1 MFAFLVL
8 LSLAHRATSASISA
22 TIKMKGEAAARPLSA
37 WAGSNLG
44 SVACDAAAGATID
57 AFGAT
62 TTSDA
67 GAAAVAYRVYKADS
81 GDQQNGLVP
90 VERGAFRVISLELD
104 AAASPGAGNKAWK
117 ATPSDAALLGA
128 HANFAGAGAYTV
140 EVFAFA
146 SVAGQGDVY
155 DSNNGAN
162 YKAGVTSTCDDGAP
176 FGQVLEID
184 HLDGQIRQLKGYAC
198 VKPEAVVLVDILDD
212 GARLIK
218 TVTANLQELT
228 DTTVLGAPAPAY
240 NFVNLRCGN
249 SKPHLFKHVWA
260 FESDFPTGG
269 AKQLSFKLRSGGKE
283 RLVASTQTLHVPLCN
298 GKGGSEACNGKGAC
312 WGVAKLG
319 ECRCNPYWIGANCDT
334 DIRTIN
340 QQLPHKVSLNAKFR
354 AFKPD
359 DADFQCC
366 PGSRIEAGIV
376 NANLKDGLPEYNT
389 STKPCATNTCR
400 DASAFT
406 THGAA
411 AFAKWFTAP
420 VVRNATIDLYL
431 VNASTYTYETFQ
443 PRFFPLNGHHPVT
456 FPSVDPDNVFLFTTE
471 IEAEFVY
478 LQGQTFQF
486 FGDDDVWVFIDG
498 KLVLDLG
505 GTHPA
510 LSKTLY
516 LDDLKFGSGTLH
528 KMKVFHAERYCCQST
543 FKLVTSLCFET
554 CPGGYCRPTEPRC
567 ETFNNVCN
575 KFECVDG
582 AKRKRATMRLPEGL
596 PVGCFPEARTGSP
609 CDADNNACTADKC
622 TEDGECGAGTDIC
635 TQGATATQP
644 PSTTPMPLPPA
655 TTFTMRPPIT
665 VERTPSPTPMG
676 GPGLGESDGTVAETT
691 PAAAST
697 NAPASSVSSAS
708 ALVLSVA
715 AIASMI
721 FAF

>member
-1 MFAFLVL
+1 MFLLAFLLGVAQVV
-8 LSLAHRATSASISA
+8 SSASISA
-22 TIKMKGEAAARPLSA
+22 SIKMKGEAAARALSA
-37 WAGSNLG
+37 WANSNLG
-44 SVACDAAAGATID
+44 SAACDAAAAAAIEQVT
-57 AFGAT
+57 AT
-62 TTSDA
+62 TTSDVS
-67 GAAAVAYRVYKADS
+67 AASVAYRVYKADS
-81 GDQQNGLVP
+81 GDQQSNGVP
-90 VERGAFRVISLELD
+90 VERGAFRVLSLEAD
-104 AAASPGAGNKAWK
+104 SAASPPAGSKAWK
-117 ATPSDAALLGA
+117 LAVTDAALLGA

-140 EVFAFA
+140 EVYAFGTT
-146 SVAGQGDVY
+146 AGGDVY
-155 DSNNGAN
+155 DSNNSNN
-162 YKAGVTSTCDDGAP
+162 YKATVTSTCDDAP
-176 FGQVLEID
+176 FGQVLETD

-198 VKPEAVVLVDILDD
+198 IKPEAVVLVDILD
-212 GARLIK
+212 GSRLIK

-228 DTTVLGAPAPAY
+228 DTDVLGAPSPAY

-260 FESDFPTGG
+260 FETDFPTGG
-269 AKQLSFKLRSGGKE
+269 AKQLSFKLRSGAKE

-298 GKGGSEACNGKGAC
+298 GKGGSEACNGKGVC
-312 WGVAKLG
+312 WGVAKIG
-319 ECRCNPYWIGANCDT
+319 ECRCNPYWIGANCET

-340 QQLPHKVSLNAKFR
+340 QQLPPKVSLNAKFR

-359 DADFQCC
+359 DDDFQCC
-366 PGSRIEAGIV
+366 PGSRIEANIV
-376 NANLKDGLPEYNT
+376 NLNLNKDGLPEYNT
-389 STKPCATNTCR
+389 STKPCTTNTCR

-443 PRFFPLNGHHPVT
+443 PRFFPLNGFHPVT
-456 FPSVDPDNVFLFTTE
+456 FPTVDPDNVFLFTTE

-516 LDDLKFGSGTLH
+516 LDDLGFGSGTLH

-609 CDADNNACTADKC
+609 CDLDNNACTADKC

-635 TQGATATQP
+635 TMGATATQP
-644 PSTTPMPLPPA
+644 PSTTPMPVPPA
-655 TTFTMRPPIT
+655 TTFTMRPPIS
-665 VERTPSPTPMG
+665 VDRTPSPTPMG
-676 GPGLGESDGTVAETT
+676 GPGLGGTDANTASETT
-691 PAAAST
+691 AAQTAVPAST
-697 NAPASSVSSAS
+697 TSSAS
-708 ALVLSVA
+708 TLAVSALA
-715 AIASMI
+715 AIAL
-721 FAF
+721 F